1 MGYTH
6 AIDSLKGVLITLG
19 TSIGAVMLVYGG
31 IKFAMAFRQMA
42 QQGEHQAVY
51 SVVTSPPEQQAQRFL
66 MDAVRYCIIL
76 FVAAHLWEI
85 LGYIIEFSDGI
96 TSSLGTASGYILFRL
111 RVKVV
116 PPPGVSETVIVL

>member
-31 IKFAMAFRQMA
+31 IKFAMAFRQME

-51 SVVTSPPEQQAQRFL
+51 SVVAGGVL
-66 MDAVRYCIIL
+66 LGLGALVAVL
-76 FVAAHLWEI
+76 
-85 LGYIIEFSDGI
+85 
-96 TSSLGTASGYILFRL
+96 T
-111 RVKVV
+111 
-116 PPPGVSETVIVL
+116 